1 MPANDDSNQGL
12 LRRYASRGEGETP
25 LERRRRRKAQGEE
38 RAVFQWLRQC
48 VGDEAA
54 TCAVGELLP
63 QERPIRGLVEDFLGG
78 IRQDEA
84 LLLEKLSKTWTDLL
98 GQETSKHLTPVAV
111 ENDTL
116 LIAVD
121 NNTYLYVFPRTPLGD
136 ALQKRLRECTDGRIR
151 SYRLIQQGRR

>member
-12 LRRYASRGEGETP
+12 LKRYASRGEEETP

-48 VGDEAA
+48 AGDEAA
-54 TCAVGELLP
+54 TCAVGELM
-63 QERPIRGLVEDFLGG
+63 QRERPIRGLVEDFLGG

-84 LLLEKLSKTWTDLL
+84 LLLEKLSKAWTDLL

-151 SYRLIQQGRR
+151 SYRLVQQGRR

>member
-1 MPANDDSNQGL
+1 MAADDDSNQGL
-12 LRRYASRGEGETP
+12 LKRYSSRGEETP
-25 LERRRRRKAQGEE
+25 LERRRRRKAQSEE

-54 TCAVGELLP
+54 TCAVGELMP
-63 QERPIRGLVEDFLGG
+63 KERAIRGLVEDFLGG

-84 LLLEKLSKTWTDLL
+84 LLLEKLSKAWTDLL
-98 GQETSKHLTPVAV
+98 GQETSRHLTPVAV

-151 SYRLIQQGRR
+151 SYRLVQQGRR

>member
-1 MPANDDSNQGL
+1 MPADDDSNQGL
-12 LRRYASRGEGETP
+12 LKRYSSRGEETP

-54 TCAVGELLP
+54 TCAVGELMP
-63 QERPIRGLVEDFLGG
+63 KERPIRGLVEDFLGG

-84 LLLEKLSKTWTDLL
+84 LLLEKLSKAWTDLL
-98 GQETSKHLTPVAV
+98 GQETSRHLTPVAV

-151 SYRLIQQGRR
+151 SYRLVQQGRR